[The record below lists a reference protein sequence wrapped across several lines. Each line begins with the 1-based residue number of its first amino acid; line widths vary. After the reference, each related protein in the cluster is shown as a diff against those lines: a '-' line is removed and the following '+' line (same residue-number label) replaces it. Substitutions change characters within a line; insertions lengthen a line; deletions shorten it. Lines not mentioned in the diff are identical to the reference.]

1 MRSARLVAATVI
13 AGTAAVAA
21 LAVAGFGAASAVTDS
36 PAVISFTSPTSAGTV
51 LNQAPLIVQGAVSIP
66 GGFVDGITITVRW
79 SDTATGRVP
88 GPHPPS
94 SVSIVPDVREAAAP
108 WSFQPSTPYN
118 GAYTVTVAAT
128 TDTGTGTTQEQTSAS
143 TSFIANLP
151 PAPPTGI
158 VAASNAAQRTTQLT
172 WAANTEPDLVGY
184 WIVRAG
190 PAASDGGHMIGGVY
204 APQTSFTD
212 DQVATEPPGSYRYEV
227 LAVRQSGS
235 GNALDVSQPSQEVA
249 DSFTTPAKAVAPS
262 SPATTVAPGRPST
275 TVAGGHGA
283 AGTSGSSPAA
293 AGGAAQAASPPTAAP
308 VLPPASDA
316 LPAYQALLN
325 QAKQTTVTTA
335 PPDPGFSANLP
346 YQPDVTHKVI
356 TVPVVAPPAVLGPA
370 DQGTDGTRETIEFV
384 AAALLL
390 AVVAM
395 FGLIL
400 KRSAD
405 QAGILEALAP
415 AGTREPVD
423 TREPVGLVPA
433 PTPAEEPTTVTQ
445 PAPPAR
451 RPGLAARWAERAAN
465 VAATLAAEPAHE
477 AAAPAA
483 VVAALPVE
491 AAPAVVTEP
500 GGPFV
505 PGVEAVPAAPEVPAA
520 PAVVVRSTDREDGS
534 ESPLLSPL
542 LLTLGGAV
550 SDELLNERDEEPA
563 LVGAQAGL
571 DRH

>member
-1 MRSARLVAATVI
+1 
-13 AGTAAVAA
+13 
-21 LAVAGFGAASAVTDS
+21 
-36 PAVISFTSPTSAGTV
+36 
-51 LNQAPLIVQGAVSIP
+51 
-66 GGFVDGITITVRW
+66 
-79 SDTATGRVP
+79 
-88 GPHPPS
+88 
-94 SVSIVPDVREAAAP
+94 
-108 WSFQPSTPYN
+108 
-118 GAYTVTVAAT
+118 
-128 TDTGTGTTQEQTSAS
+128 
-143 TSFIANLP
+143 
-151 PAPPTGI
+151 
-158 VAASNAAQRTTQLT
+158 
-172 WAANTEPDLVGY
+172 
-184 WIVRAG
+184 
-190 PAASDGGHMIGGVY
+190 
-204 APQTSFTD
+204 
-212 DQVATEPPGSYRYEV
+212 
-227 LAVRQSGS
+227 
-235 GNALDVSQPSQEVA
+235 
-249 DSFTTPAKAVAPS
+249 
-262 SPATTVAPGRPST
+262 
-275 TVAGGHGA
+275 
-283 AGTSGSSPAA
+283 
-293 AGGAAQAASPPTAAP
+293 
-308 VLPPASDA
+308 
-316 LPAYQALLN
+316 
-325 QAKQTTVTTA
+325 VTTA

-370 DQGTDGTRETIEFV
+370 DQGTDGARETIEFV

-390 AVVAM
+390 AVVAL

-423 TREPVGLVPA
+423 TREPLDTREPVRLVPA
-433 PTPAEEPTTVTQ
+433 PTPAEESATVTQ

-483 VVAALPVE
+483 VVAALPVG

-500 GGPFV
+500 GGPLAPGVEALV

-520 PAVVVRSTDREDGS
+520 PAVIVRATDREDVS

-550 SDELLNERDEEPA
+550 SEELLNERDEEPA
-563 LVGAQAGL
+563 LVGAQPGL